1 MSIEYVIL
9 VDERDNELGVMEK
22 MQAHIEGRLH
32 RAISIVIIN
41 SKKELLLQQ
50 RAHHKYHS
58 AGLWTNTC
66 CTHPKQGETSEITAH
81 RRLHEEM
88 GMTCELEYKCNFIYQ
103 TTLANQLI
111 EHELDYVYVGVCD
124 ALPIINPEE
133 VAAYHYASIDD
144 IEKNLKENP
153 QQYTV
158 WFKLIFDKIKLSI

>member
-1 MSIEYVIL
+1 MSEEYVIL
-9 VDERDNELGVMEK
+9 VDEHDNELGVMEK
-22 MQAHIEGRLH
+22 MQAHVEGKLH

-50 RAHHKYHS
+50 RAYHKYHS

-66 CTHPKQGETSEITAH
+66 CTHPKQGETPEITAH

-88 GMTCELEYKCNFIYQ
+88 GMTCELEYKFNFIYH

-111 EHELDYVYVGVCD
+111 ENELDYLYVGMCD
-124 ALPIINPEE
+124 TLPIINPNE
-133 VAAYHYASIDD
+133 VAAYRYASIKD
-144 IEKNLKENP
+144 IENDLKENP

-158 WFKLIFDKIKLSI
+158 WFKLIFDKIKHSI